1 MPSMTQNT
9 FVAIA
14 QIQHRFYSAGWRWE
28 ETTFNDEL
36 GGTDEVKIRFSPSHH
51 PQAFTY
57 GSQSDPDATLYG
69 WGRFERLQAWMMAE
83 RFLLEEQS
91 DNGGNIQRLR
101 EYKSKWGV

>member
-28 ETTFNDEL
+28 ETTYNDSR
-36 GGTDEVKIRFSPSHH
+36 GTDEVRIRFSPSHE
-51 PQAFTY
+51 PQAFSY

-69 WGRFERLQAWMMAE
+69 WGRFERLEAWMMAE
-83 RFLLEEQS
+83 RFLLEEQH
-91 DNGGNIQRLR
+91 DDARTIERLR
-101 EYKSKWGV
+101 EYKSKWGVE